1 MQMKKIVLIILVL
14 GCWIGNIYASLMFYV
29 FRSFYN
35 SYLNLFGWISIVFII
50 IAIILLLLDL
60 VFKFIRFNTKE
71 KKMILFSV
79 LINIVLFLI
88 SVIYYF
94 HETAE

>member
-1 MQMKKIVLIILVL
+1 MQMKKILLIILVL

>member
-1 MQMKKIVLIILVL
+1 MKKILLIILVL

>member
-1 MQMKKIVLIILVL
+1 MKKIVLIILVL